1 VRLGFIVIGLTVL
14 LASCGGGKVT
24 EEQCNA
30 ILKQEIK
37 LSMQMMM
44 RPGGSVDDLLGAA
57 NYGDPRSCAAGTT
70 QYQREDYNCIV
81 AAKTD
86 SETMSCLDE
95 AHKRIDGSRGS

>member
-1 VRLGFIVIGLTVL
+1 MRLGFIIIGLTVL
-14 LASCGGGKVT
+14 LASCGNGKVT

-37 LSMQMMM
+37 LSMQQML
-44 RPGGSVDDLLGAA
+44 RPGGTVDDLLGAA

-70 QYQREDYNCIV
+70 KYQRGDYDCIL

-86 SETMSCLDE
+86 GETLSCLDK
-95 AHKRIDGSRGS
+95 AHRRIDGARGG